1 MDSVISI
8 TREKTAIIF
17 PNAIG
22 LQTKN
27 DKVCILKLIIFK
39 ANMKILKGL
48 QVIFMVFVEKLWF
61 CVKLMYLQSELFHV
75 Q

>member
-27 DKVCILKLIIFK
+27 DKVNAKRPKEMLLK
-39 ANMKILKGL
+39 NY
-48 QVIFMVFVEKLWF
+48 VF
-61 CVKLMYLQSELFHV
+61 SDTISR
-75 Q
+75 